1 MAEWYLAASLV
12 ALRTEVNRRWPNRD
26 KSSDG
31 AKGDDAHA
39 QRVSDH
45 NPDWSAGG
53 VVRAV
58 DVDKDGIDVQQ
69 LLDAVIRDPRVAYV
83 IWNRRIASATDDGQ
97 PWDWEPY
104 DGPNPHTSHVHI
116 SIKHT
121 RAAETDTS
129 PWFDQEEDDEM
140 SQTQYDALMK
150 AIGEVKADVRDYAL
164 WQVLYGLETEDERA
178 QAQAAFDAARAAGKS
193 IAEAK
198 TAAIKVLQGLVDGVK
213 KSQAAT

>member
-1 MAEWYLAASLV
+1 MAQWYLAESLV

-69 LLDAVIRDPRVAYV
+69 LLDAVVRDPRVAYV

-129 PWFDQEEDDEM
+129 PWFAP
-140 SQTQYDALMK
+140 TTAT
-150 AIGEVKADVRDYAL
+150 G
-164 WQVLYGLETEDERA
+164 EDEL
-178 QAQAAFDAARAAGKS
+178 DMD
-193 IAEAK
+193 EAK
-198 TAAIKVLQGLVDGVK
+198 LRAIIADELNKQDAQLWGNPKGTGKQLVIERLVRIEAAVNKLVDGK
-213 KSQAAT
+213 